1 MNVDFKKYGEA
12 YYKSLLANKEK
23 FALDILNKEPQ
34 DVIGI
39 SKEEYMNYT
48 ITSRYGKLCE
58 AIRLTK
64 HLDKQP
70 KTGVQVGID
79 LFKSFLKIATA
90 DEREALIQKMRSV
103 IERSDMRKKLEEE
116 LKVKQKELRE
126 LEEKISKIL

>member
-1 MNVDFKKYGEA
+1 MNIDFKTHGEA
-12 YYKSLLANKEK
+12 YYKSLLANKER
-23 FALDILNKEPQ
+23 FALDTFNKEPQ

-48 ITSRYGKLCE
+48 IASRYGKLCE

-79 LFKSFLKIATA
+79 LFKSFLKIATS
-90 DEREALIQKMRSV
+90 DERESLLQKMQSI
-103 IERSDMRKKLEEE
+103 IEKCDMRKQLEEE
-116 LKVKQKELRE
+116 LKAKQKELRE
-126 LEEKISKIL
+126 LEEKISKMQ